1 MSLNRSKCSMVSRA
15 PRLKTSLPRAFASVA
30 TRAVGGKVTWPRI
43 AGLALIFCS
52 VAWAGFATTAW
63 AYLHF
68 GRNILTVGYLDTL
81 SPHRWS
87 QIRLKIGENYLEE
100 AKLAVQNRDLPRAL
114 HLYRA
119 GLARSPANTEARLAL
134 AQIYVASRHPEL
146 AKSLL
151 IDRLA
156 NFSSHRAYLDAALR
170 FLLDFQYDQD
180 LAATCDLLL
189 AQPLDR
195 PTQALAALYAS
206 TVAHLRGSYD
216 LAESILHTHGIDR
229 TPEGTLLLARIDWER
244 GYPDLALLRLSDL
257 VRTGSATDHAYVLIG
272 QIHRTRGQTREFELN
287 ATLRLAHSP
296 LSFQPRLDF
305 LRIHHDRGHPDDLAR
320 EIDSYLFH
328 FAGDQAALLSLADF
342 AANTG
347 RPDLA
352 KRVEQHFAARGW
364 PADAPK
370 LLTAEAHLIAGDYP
384 RSLELLAGAA
394 REAGANQ
401 RFGPILDSL
410 QAVALFGLNRVDE
423 ARLHLG
429 HLLTRP
435 TLRAENLQAVA
446 TRLLALDQA
455 PHARH
460 LLTRAV
466 ELDPLNQSA
475 LTELVRLEAGNRT
488 FDTLPTHVRRLMQMR
503 RPSREALALA
513 ARAWGSDL
521 NLFHPEQAALLAE
534 LHQALDR
541 GPSDRL

>member
-1 MSLNRSKCSMVSRA
+1 MVSRV
-15 PRLKTSLPRAFASVA
+15 PRLKTSLPRVFSFVVSRAF
-30 TRAVGGKVTWPRI
+30 GGRLTWPRI
-43 AGLALIFCS
+43 AGLVLIFCG
-52 VAWAGFATTAW
+52 VAWAGLTTAAW
-63 AYLHF
+63 AYLRF
-68 GRNILTVGYLDTL
+68 GRNILTIGYLDTL

-87 QIRLKIGENYLEE
+87 QIRLKIGENYLEQ
-100 AKLAVQNRDLPRAL
+100 AKLAVQNRDFARAL
-114 HLYRA
+114 QFYRA
-119 GLARSPANTEARLAL
+119 GLARSPANAEARLAL

-151 IDRLA
+151 IDRIA
-156 NFSSHRAYLDAALR
+156 NFSGHHAYLDAALR
-170 FLLDFQYDQD
+170 FLLEFQYDQD

-195 PTQALAALYAS
+195 PTRALVALHAS
-206 TVAHLRGSYD
+206 TVAHLRGNYD
-216 LAESILHTHGIDR
+216 FAENLLRTHGIDQ
-229 TPEGTLLLARIDWER
+229 TPEGALLLARIDWDR

-257 VRTGSATDHAYVLIG
+257 VRTGSATDQAYVLIG

-287 ATLRLAHSP
+287 ATQRLAHSP

-305 LRIHHDRGHPDDLAR
+305 LHIHHDRGHPDDLAR
-320 EIDSYLFH
+320 EIDSYFFH
-328 FAGDQAALLSLADF
+328 FAGDQTALLSLADF

-352 KRVEQHFAARGW
+352 ERVEQHFAARSW
-364 PADAPK
+364 PLEAPR
-370 LLTAEAHLIAGDYP
+370 LLTAEAHLVAGDYP
-384 RSLELLAGAA
+384 RSLELLAEAA
-394 REAGANQ
+394 RHAEWGQ

-429 HLLTRP
+429 HLLTCP

-446 TRLLALDQA
+446 TRLLAQGQV
-455 PHARH
+455 PHARQ

-466 ELDPLNQSA
+466 ELDPLNQAA

-534 LHQALDR
+534 LDQALNR
-541 GPSDRL
+541 RVAGRP